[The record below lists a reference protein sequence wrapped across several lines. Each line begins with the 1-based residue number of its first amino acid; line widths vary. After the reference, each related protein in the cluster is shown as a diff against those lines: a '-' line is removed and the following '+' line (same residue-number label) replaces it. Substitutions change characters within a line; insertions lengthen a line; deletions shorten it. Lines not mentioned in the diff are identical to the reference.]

1 MSKLDSIEDI
11 LLRQEDKIKEII
23 QLINGLMIKINT
35 IENMVKSVEDQIPN
49 KVKNRKK
56 FLEKQKEVF
65 EEFWIQKIPTGYR
78 SYEKGSLD
86 EKIHLQEIERIKK
99 EKMKQIVSIETET
112 D

>member
-11 LLRQEDKIKEII
+11 LLRQEDKIREII
-23 QLINGLMIKINT
+23 QLINGLMVRINT
-35 IENMVKSVEDQIPN
+35 IENMIKSVEDQISN
-49 KVKNRKK
+49 KIKDSKK

-65 EEFWIQKIPTGYR
+65 EEFWIQKIPIGYR

-99 EKMKQIVSIETET
+99 EKMKEIVSEET